1 MIQIYKAENT
11 DYEKN
16 GDMTLFPREAY
27 VHPVLNGAWEAY
39 LEHPIDTEG
48 RWEYLTEDAVVKMPS
63 FNGKQLFRIKNVKK
77 SDSGIECDMDPIF
90 FDAAGDC
97 FLEDVR
103 PTGKTGQEALDIMTA
118 SNKKYKGKSDIT
130 TGSTAYYEYKNL
142 LEAISGDDD
151 NSFLNRWGGEVLYDN
166 YTVTVNERV
175 GGDYGVSLLYG
186 KNIQI
191 DGFTQQ
197 IDTTNIITRIYPKA
211 YDGYKM
217 SGKGYVDSPLIG
229 SYPTIH
235 AVAITFDEIRMRDD
249 TTTEVDD
256 DIILCESQEELDAA
270 LKQKC
275 EEQYAAGVDKPEVTI
290 KADTVLLEYTQAYQD
305 LQSLE
310 KISLGDTVHCKHTK
324 LNIVT
329 DARVIE
335 LYYDSIRQR
344 NSSVVIGDFKGNYF
358 SRLESKAAK
367 IDSVV
372 REDGTVIADKV
383 TGIIDVQ
390 NAQLRYQK
398 NAAKRQDV
406 RAMLFEDL
414 DPDSELFGAM
424 CYGTQ
429 GFQIADERTDDGRGW
444 KWKTAFTA
452 KGGYADSIILGLLAD
467 KTGKNFWNLDTG
479 EFSLSS
485 TVKVGGKTVEEISDS
500 KVQEFVNGVYSIDF
514 ESIRKNLKN
523 KIETWYQETDPSN
536 AWGVP
541 VEVAWCDIDG
551 VPILDI
557 IGNEILLLFEEDKTD
572 HEGDLWKNPTDN
584 KEYRYENGTWV
595 EMPIP
600 DAVFDEID
608 GKAQIFINT
617 PSGPYRTGDLWFDK
631 VSGDILTCIRERMS
645 GFQESDW
652 SKENRYTD
660 DSGLNSFITAIYDP
674 AVAKLQ
680 AQIDGQIETYYY
692 DYEPSMQNEPASL
705 WTTTEERKKHE
716 GDLFYW
722 KSKGYAYRFL
732 QDGAAWKWQLLQDTD
747 ITKAMATAE
756 KAQDTADHKRR
767 VFVVEPKPPYD
778 IGDLW
783 VQGADGDIMRC
794 IVAKSESAFYAV
806 SDWDKASGY
815 TDDTAVK
822 EFIEKTYLLD
832 IKKIKNSVD
841 KKIETWYQEAD
852 PSAEWT
858 GKEELAWCDINGN
871 QIQDINGNDI
881 LLIAETEKMQH
892 DGDLWHDLKNNKDY
906 QYCSGHWMEKAVPD
920 EVYDKIDRKT
930 QTFLDTPVPPY
941 QVGDLYFTGK
951 DVLICTGARE
961 TGSYD
966 ASEWKKRDNYTDD
979 TAVKDFISNVY
990 TPDIKDIQEQI
1001 DGKIDT
1007 YYYDYEPTLENVPA
1021 KEWEDDETKGLHNGD
1036 LFFWK
1041 SMGYTYRFLNVDDKW
1056 NWVRIRDKDIE
1067 SAMKAAS
1074 DAKDTADR
1082 KRRVFIST
1090 PVPPYDAGDLWSQG
1104 EIGDLMRCKVTR
1116 SDGEYVPEDWG
1127 KASKYTDDT
1136 AVEKLNELLNQD
1148 EIFNRLTN
1156 GGTNQGL
1163 FIQDGVLYIN
1173 FSFGRGGTLK
1183 LGGINNTNG
1192 LLEVYDENNELVG
1205 SWNNKGV
1212 NLKKGVISGP
1222 QIELHEMNTILGY
1235 YGDIQV
1241 MKMSNAGLAINST
1254 DPGLGGKKVSFVM
1267 TMEPWQY
1274 TGMYIKQATSGSG
1287 AGTIIDSGFIGLGYG
1302 ELKGFNPTDATMGAY
1317 GVQISTSKNNAA
1329 EAGISV
1335 LGGNIMQVSK
1345 VTGAGISTT
1354 GTKNRIANTENYSQR
1369 LLYCYEMPSPMFGD
1383 VGEAVTDET
1392 GICVVILDDIFRET
1406 IVQTDNYHVF
1416 LQKQGAGDLWIE
1428 EITESYFIVRGTENL
1443 KFSWEIKAKQSGYD
1457 SERLELFEHS
1467 TPEDEVDYEQEGYD
1481 VYREYI
1487 ESKTRTGGENYEN
1500 FN

>member
-186 KNIQI
+186 KNIQL

-217 SGKGYVDSPLIG
+217 SGKGYVDSLLIG

-235 AVAITFDEIRMRDD
+235 AVTITFDEIRMRDD

-310 KISLGDTVHCKHTK
+310 KISLGDTIHCKHTK

-358 SRLESKAAK
+358 SRLESKADK

-398 NAAKRQDV
+398 NAAQRQDV

-429 GFQIADERTDDGRGW
+429 GFQIADERTDDGRDW

-485 TVKVGGKTVEEISDS
+485 TAKVGGKTVEEISDS

-523 KIETWYQETDPSN
+523 KIETWYQETDPS
-536 AWGVP
+536 
-541 VEVAWCDIDG
+541 
-551 VPILDI
+551 
-557 IGNEILLLFEEDKTD
+557 
-572 HEGDLWKNPTDN
+572 
-584 KEYRYENGTWV
+584 
-595 EMPIP
+595 
-600 DAVFDEID
+600 
-608 GKAQIFINT
+608 
-617 PSGPYRTGDLWFDK
+617 
-631 VSGDILTCIRERMS
+631 
-645 GFQESDW
+645 
-652 SKENRYTD
+652 
-660 DSGLNSFITAIYDP
+660 
-674 AVAKLQ
+674 
-680 AQIDGQIETYYY
+680 
-692 DYEPSMQNEPASL
+692 
-705 WTTTEERKKHE
+705 
-716 GDLFYW
+716 
-722 KSKGYAYRFL
+722 
-732 QDGAAWKWQLLQDTD
+732 
-747 ITKAMATAE
+747 
-756 KAQDTADHKRR
+756 
-767 VFVVEPKPPYD
+767 
-778 IGDLW
+778 
-783 VQGADGDIMRC
+783 
-794 IVAKSESAFYAV
+794 
-806 SDWDKASGY
+806 
-815 TDDTAVK
+815 
-822 EFIEKTYLLD
+822 
-832 IKKIKNSVD
+832 
-841 KKIETWYQEAD
+841 
-852 PSAEWT
+852 AEWT
-858 GKEELAWCDINGN
+858 GKEELTWCDINGN
-871 QIQDINGNDI
+871 PIQDINGNDI

-920 EVYDKIDRKT
+920 EVYDKIDGKA

-979 TAVKDFISNVY
+979 TAVKN
-990 TPDIKDIQEQI
+990 
-1001 DGKIDT
+1001 
-1007 YYYDYEPTLENVPA
+1007 
-1021 KEWEDDETKGLHNGD
+1021 
-1036 LFFWK
+1036 
-1041 SMGYTYRFLNVDDKW
+1041 LNK
-1056 NWVRIRDKDIE
+1056 
-1067 SAMKAAS
+1067 
-1074 DAKDTADR
+1074 
-1082 KRRVFIST
+1082 
-1090 PVPPYDAGDLWSQG
+1090 
-1104 EIGDLMRCKVTR
+1104 
-1116 SDGEYVPEDWG
+1116 
-1127 KASKYTDDT
+1127 
-1136 AVEKLNELLNQD
+1136 LLNQD
-1148 EIFNRLTN
+1148 EIFRRLTN
-1156 GGTNQGL
+1156 GGTEQGL

-1183 LGGINNTNG
+1183 LGGLNNVNG
-1192 LLEVYDENNELVG
+1192 LLEVYDANNELVG

-1222 QIELHEMNTILGY
+1222 KIELHEMNTILGY
-1235 YGDIQV
+1235 YGNIQV

-1254 DPGLGGKKVSFVM
+1254 DPGLGGKKVGFVM

-1354 GTKNRIANTENYSQR
+1354 GTKNRIANTEDYSQR